1 MCSVGSYR
9 SILDEGVGMIGFLA
23 RMLIELLSGASEGT
37 DPNYVRNKYAKRRPG
52 GAKGKPAR
60 GLKKKK

>member
-1 MCSVGSYR
+1 
-9 SILDEGVGMIGFLA
+9 MIGFLA

-52 GAKGKPAR
+52 GPKGKPKVGA
-60 GLKKKK
+60 KKKK